1 MEELFEVKTLND
13 FVGNKKMFETI
24 YDWIKNIKHTDKLL
38 IIGPPGIGKTKYIEM
53 VCQEFAYD
61 FLKIDST
68 CCNHS
73 KDFIDRLTKIHQ
85 WKDIT
90 QSFQDNP
97 KPRIVLIDELETL
110 IKVDR
115 NIPSHLI
122 KFWEKIEKPLPY
134 ILIGQYEADKKISEL
149 RKQCNVLYLQR
160 IQDNDMFLYLKSKL
174 PRNKV
179 KLADLMKIAEDSN
192 GSIYAAIQ
200 AIIGYTQSKKQIINY
215 GKDKTLDL
223 GDIFQYKNY
232 TDINML
238 LNEDPWIHPLK
249 ILENAPKVYSKYEYT
264 KFLKD
269 YLVFEELIY
278 KNDMSYDLP
287 IGFLSQLILNYNLQ
301 LKKPKHIDIQFT
313 KLLSYIS
320 TQKKLHRSLY
330 EKIPKEIPINEIGF
344 YWIHQSLQSH
354 KNFC

>member
-1 MEELFEVKTLND
+1 MEDLFEVKSIND
-13 FVGNKKMFETI
+13 FVGNKKMLETI
-24 YDWIKNIKHTDKLL
+24 RDWIKNIKNTDKIL
-38 IIGPPGIGKTKYIEM
+38 IIGPPGIGKTKYVEL
-53 VCQEFAYD
+53 VCQEFQYD
-61 FLKIDST
+61 FIKIDST

-73 KDFIDRLTKIHQ
+73 KDFIDRLMKIHQ

-90 QSFQDNP
+90 QSFQEHP

-115 NIPSHLI
+115 NIPSYLI
-122 KFWEKIEKPLPY
+122 KFWEKSEKPLPY

-149 RKQCNVLYLQR
+149 RKQCAVLYLQR
-160 IQDNDMFLYLKSKL
+160 IQDNDMFLYLKSKI

-179 KLADLMKIAEDSN
+179 KLSDLMKIAEDSN
-192 GSIYAAIQ
+192 GSIYAAIH
-200 AIIGYTQSKKQIINY
+200 AIIGYTQSKKQIVNY
-215 GKDKTLDL
+215 GKDKTLEL

-232 TDINML
+232 TDIYML
-238 LNEDPWIHPLK
+238 LSEDPWIHPLK
-249 ILENAPKVYSKYEYT
+249 ILENAPKVYSKNEYMT
-264 KFLKD
+264 FLKD
-269 YLVFEELIY
+269 YLAFEELIY
-278 KNDMSYDLP
+278 NNDLSYDLS

-301 LKKPKHIDIQFT
+301 LKKPKQVDIQFT

-344 YWIHQSLQSH
+344 YWIHQYLQSN
-354 KNFC
+354 KKFC